1 MREQRGFQTT
11 PDGVEVVANTADARQ
26 LMLPPLLVL
35 DALLRYLDA
44 QSIGEGTLS
53 WKRIGDGQSNVT
65 YLLRR
70 GGARIVLR
78 RGPRPPLPRSAH
90 DMLREANVQR
100 ILGATGIAVPKIL
113 AVCADESVL
122 GVPFYVME
130 FIEGH
135 IITDTIPLPFESL
148 GNRRRLSELTVE
160 TLAGLHEIDVSRGPF
175 SSLGRPDGYLQ
186 RQVSRF
192 SELWEVY
199 STRILPRVRELSG
212 WLATHLPV
220 SQRAS
225 LVHGDYR
232 LGNIM
237 FAAAGEPRV
246 SALLDWEMATLG
258 DPLADLGYLTA
269 TWSGGG
275 ARPTSMEL
283 SPVTA
288 MPGFLDSRGLVDH
301 YVALTGIDVTA
312 LPWYQALALWKSSI
326 FSEAIYTRWLKGERP
341 DDTTFAPTLETGVP
355 RLLEAAAEF
364 AGLLAGA
371 DISRRLKPGPPYT

>member
-1 MREQRGFQTT
+1 MRDPRGFLTA
-11 PDGVEVVANTADARQ
+11 PDGVEVVANAADARH
-26 LMLPPLLVL
+26 LALPPLLVL

-44 QSIGEGTLS
+44 QGIGEGTVS

-70 GGARIVLR
+70 GDISVVLR
-78 RGPRPPLPRSAH
+78 RGPRPPLPSSAH

-100 ILGATGIAVPKIL
+100 VLGAAGVAVPRIL

-130 FIEGH
+130 FVDGH
-135 IITDTIPLPFESL
+135 IITDTVPRPFASL
-148 GNRRRLSELTVE
+148 ENKRKLSELTVE
-160 TLAGLHEIDVSRGPF
+160 TLVGLHEIDVGGKPF

-192 SELWEVY
+192 SELWPVY
-199 STRILPRVRELSG
+199 STRVLPQVQELSR
-212 WLATHLPV
+212 WLVAHLPV
-220 SQRAS
+220 SRRAS

-237 FAAAGEPRV
+237 FASAGEPRV

-269 TWSGGG
+269 TWSADG
-275 ARPTSMEL
+275 ARPTPMEL

-288 MPGFLDSRGLVDH
+288 MSGFLDAAGLVDH
-301 YVALTGIDVTA
+301 YVALTGIDATA

-355 RLLEAAAEF
+355 RLLEAAAAF
-364 AGLLAGA
+364 AGL
-371 DISRRLKPGPPYT
+371 